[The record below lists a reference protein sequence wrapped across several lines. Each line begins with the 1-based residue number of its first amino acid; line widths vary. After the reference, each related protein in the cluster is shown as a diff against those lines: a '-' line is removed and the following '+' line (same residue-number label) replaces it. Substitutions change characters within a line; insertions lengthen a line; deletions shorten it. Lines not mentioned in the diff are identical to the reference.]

1 MSIKPWTRS
10 ITAFLNHRWISGLL
24 LTLYYLAIILG
35 LIWMYGKGD
44 FSTPPFIYQGF

>member
-1 MSIKPWTRS
+1 MTKRWILS
-10 ITAFLNHRWISGLL
+10 ITALYNNPGVRVFI

-35 LIWMYGKGD
+35 LIVMYGRGD